1 MSPASR
7 RPWSLARRRLLLTVP
22 ALAAARVLPAR
33 AAVDETIPGVRELTE
48 YLAGRTPRFGRL
60 ALELPRLADNGNAIP
75 LKLTLRGPFTAGAEL
90 RSIRLYSE
98 KNPVPLM
105 ARFDFPV
112 PPARAEIDSR
122 VRLAG
127 TQRVTAI
134 AELANG
140 ELLAAVA
147 DVAVTISACLD
158 GS

>member
-1 MSPASR
+1 MTPVRAMSM
-7 RPWSLARRRLLLTVP
+7 RRRAL
-22 ALAAARVLPAR
+22 LAAGGALVVLRVTRVR
-33 AAVDETIPGVRELTE
+33 AAADELPQLADLAD
-48 YLAGRTPRFGRL
+48 YLAGRVPRFGRL
-60 ALELPRLADNGNAIP
+60 ALDIPRLADNGNAVP
-75 LKLTLRGPFTAGAEL
+75 LRISMTGLFASGAEL

-112 PPARAEIDSR
+112 PPARADVDAR

-127 TQRVTAI
+127 TQRIAAV

-140 ELLAAVA
+140 ELHAAVA
-147 DVAVTISACLD
+147 DVDVTISACLD